1 MTPLRQSSALAH
13 ASALLFVPATRPE
26 RLAKALASGAGA
38 VIVDLEDAVA
48 ASDKAAARDALAGG
62 LQALDPGHRARLLLR
77 INAVGTP
84 WHAEDVALATRCMVQ
99 GLAGVVLPKAE
110 SAAAL
115 ADLARALGPQA
126 ALLPLVE
133 SGAGL
138 DAVDALAAV
147 PQVLRLV
154 FGHLDFQLDLGM
166 ASGDDE
172 LELLPVRLALVR
184 ASRRAGLA
192 APVDGVTVAVNDA
205 QRLAVDAARSRRLG
219 FGGKLCIHP
228 AQVAAVQA
236 AFAPTPAE
244 LEWARRVMEGV
255 RRHGDAVFS
264 LEGRMVDVP
273 VVTLARRTL
282 ARHGGA

>member
-1 MTPLRQSSALAH
+1 MTAPPGTAQAALAH

-48 ASDKAAARDALAGG
+48 SADKAAARDAFAQAFEALAAAERG
-62 LQALDPGHRARLLLR
+62 RVLLR
-77 INAVGTP
+77 INAAATP
-84 WHAEDVALATRCMVQ
+84 WHADDIALAARCVAQ
-99 GLAGVVLPKAE
+99 GLVGVVLPKAE
-110 SAAAL
+110 SARVL
-115 ADLARALGPQA
+115 ADLAGALGPQA

-138 DAVDALAAV
+138 DALDALATA

-166 ASGDDE
+166 ACADDE
-172 LELLPVRLALVR
+172 AELLPVRLALVR

-192 APVDGVTVAVNDA
+192 APVDGVTVATGDA
-205 QRLAVDAARSRRLG
+205 PRLAADAARARRMG

-228 AQVAAVQA
+228 AQVAGVRA
-236 AFAPTPAE
+236 AFAPSQAE
-244 LEWARRVMEGV
+244 LDWARRVMAGV
-255 RRHGDAVFS
+255 ETHGDAAFS
-264 LEGRMVDVP
+264 LDGRMVDAP

-282 ARHGGA
+282 GR